1 MAILNVNLTRI
12 ESLNMK
18 KSLKTAV
25 RGHKLLK
32 DKLDELIKKLLALVE
47 ENKEIREEVETKLQ
61 KSYQSFTMAK
71 AVISDEYIEEAL
83 MIPKQSINVDV
94 TTKSIMSVKIPSF
107 SFNKENVSDEMYPY
121 GFAFTTGDLDKSV
134 QILTDVTNILLKLA
148 QNEKAIELLS
158 VEIEKTRRRVNALEN
173 VMIPNYKDTIKYI
186 QTKLDEDERAS
197 LTRLMKVKEMIIEK
211 K

>member
-32 DKLDELIKKLLALVE
+32 DKLDELIKKLMALVE
-47 ENKEIREEVETKLQ
+47 ENKSIREEVERKLE

-107 SFNKENVSDEMYPY
+107 SFNKENVNDEMYPY

-134 QILTDVTNILLKLA
+134 QILTDVTNTLLKLA
-148 QNEKAIELLS
+148 KNEKAIELLS

-173 VMIPNYKDTIKYI
+173 VMIPNYQDTIKYI

>member
-32 DKLDELIKKLLALVE
+32 DKLDELIKKLMALVE
-47 ENKEIREEVETKLQ
+47 ENKSIREEVERKLE

-107 SFNKENVSDEMYPY
+107 SFNKENVNDEMYPY

-134 QILTDVTNILLKLA
+134 QILTDVTNTLLKLA

-173 VMIPNYKDTIKYI
+173 VMIPNYQDTIKYI

>member
-32 DKLDELIKKLLALVE
+32 DKLDELIKKLMALVE
-47 ENKEIREEVETKLQ
+47 ENKSIREEVERKLE

-107 SFNKENVSDEMYPY
+107 SFNKENVNDEMYPY

-148 QNEKAIELLS
+148 KNEKAIELLS

-173 VMIPNYKDTIKYI
+173 VMIPNYQDTIKYI

>member
-32 DKLDELIKKLLALVE
+32 DKLDELIKKLMVLVE
-47 ENKEIREEVETKLQ
+47 ENKSIREEVERMLE

-107 SFNKENVSDEMYPY
+107 SFNKENVNDEMYPY

-134 QILTDVTNILLKLA
+134 QILTDVTNTLLKLA

-173 VMIPNYKDTIKYI
+173 VMIPNYQDTIKYI

>member
-47 ENKEIREEVETKLQ
+47 ENKEIREEVERKLQ